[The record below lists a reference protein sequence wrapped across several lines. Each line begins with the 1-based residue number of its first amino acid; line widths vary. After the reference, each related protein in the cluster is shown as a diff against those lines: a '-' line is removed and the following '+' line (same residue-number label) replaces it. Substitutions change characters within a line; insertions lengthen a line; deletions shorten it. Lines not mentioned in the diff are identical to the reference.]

1 MPTVS
6 EYARKRGVSHQ
17 YISKLVKKGLPLDS
31 YEAAD
36 RWIRVNASSKAPTN
50 PKQIARVVGEDNNGS
65 KTHLRG
71 EELPEHQ
78 IGKRSTTSLDSLHD
92 ALEVAVFAQ
101 EETFCLLTK
110 AIAESTDSKI
120 AVLFAKHNKALKIW
134 LEADHPISR
143 SVGGPAK
150 RPTRRVNQAFRNP
163 EEEAP
168 AELRPGLNL
177 GVAEPMPVCPG
188 MCPSVFA
195 LPSFCSRVDHWFNS
209 PMNFFCRRN
218 GLLDNV

>member
-134 LEADHPISR
+134 LEAD
-143 SVGGPAK
+143 
-150 RPTRRVNQAFRNP
+150 TRYREALEDLRNG
-163 EEEAP
+163 
-168 AELRPGLNL
+168 RPGELIRHSETQKKKPQPNYD
-177 GVAEPMPVCPG
+177 
-188 MCPSVFA
+188 
-195 LPSFCSRVDHWFNS
+195 R
-209 PMNFFCRRN
+209 
-218 GLLDNV
+218 GLI